1 MLRRKKINIE
11 INHERWLVSYADFM
25 TLLFGFFVVMYSVS
39 HVNEYKYQELSNS
52 LEALFTHQSDNI
64 SNTSPDNND
73 ATTTVKPT
81 VALPELANQ
90 FTERLA
96 DLIDDESISVSSNEL
111 WLQISLNNRVL
122 FALGSVTPSKQ
133 AEDIFAEVANILRDL
148 DNPIQVEG
156 FTDNLAI
163 HTQQFPSNW
172 ELSSARASAIV
183 KLLSGQGVL
192 PQRLSAVGYGEFQ
205 PIASNASEEG
215 RAQNRRV
222 VLMVGKYP
230 RQRPENTAKSF
241 FSRMDKTQNIK
252 VEPQA
257 TAQDKTAIST
267 KNELT
272 PVVLKNGEHLFSSD
286 PDLPRNTNQ

>member
-1 MLRRKKINIE
+1 MLRRKKIDIE
-11 INHERWLVSYADFM
+11 VNHERWLVSYADFM

-52 LEALFTHQSDNI
+52 LEALFSDQSSER
-64 SNTSPDNND
+64 SNSK
-73 ATTTVKPT
+73 ATLQP
-81 VALPELANQ
+81 AIAIPELADQ
-90 FTERLA
+90 FTERLG
-96 DLIDDESISVSSNEL
+96 DLIDDQSISVSSNEL

-122 FALGSVTPSKQ
+122 FPLGSVTPSEQ
-133 AEDIFAEVANILRDL
+133 AEDIFAEVANILRGL
-148 DNPIQVEG
+148 NNPIQVEG

-183 KLLSGQGVL
+183 KLLSGQGVA

-205 PIASNASEEG
+205 PIASNDLEEG

-230 RQRPENTAKSF
+230 RQRPETIVNDRSNTPDNALEIESTSSTTTLDEAV
-241 FSRMDKTQNIK
+241 SRIEDTL
-252 VEPQA
+252 
-257 TAQDKTAIST
+257 S
-267 KNELT
+267 
-272 PVVLKNGEHLFSSD
+272 PVLLKNGEHLFSSD
-286 PDLPRNTNQ
+286 PDLPRNVNK